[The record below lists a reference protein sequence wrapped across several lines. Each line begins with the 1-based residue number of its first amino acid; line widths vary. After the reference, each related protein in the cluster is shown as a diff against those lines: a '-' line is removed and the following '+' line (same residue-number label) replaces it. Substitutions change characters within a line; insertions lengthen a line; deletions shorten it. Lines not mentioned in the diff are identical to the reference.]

1 MKSCKIEDMKNAS
14 EAFKAANPVLFGLP
28 ASGKTTTVRP
38 VISYKSHLDKLNK
51 TEARWLDE
59 HGALRNGLIQH
70 VIVQPTRFFELRGGG
85 SYTPDFLVFQTNG
98 FARVIEIKGGY
109 RGPGWEHGIERFKRA
124 AAQYHFYHL
133 RFELWTWSRKDGQ
146 WDVERW
152 KD

>member
-1 MKSCKIEDMKNAS
+1 MSRKRLTMEDLKEAS
-14 EAFKAANPVLFGLP
+14 ATVQKRNPGLFGAIEP
-28 ASGKTTTVRP
+28 QNVQTRDVEC
-38 VISYKSHLDKLNK
+38 KSRLDKLNK